1 MLEARDGAIARNRG
15 DERSKSGMAPSRD
28 KEAYLPPTSAA
39 SICNLYWSPT
49 WLIDHEEDQGWEPT
63 GDSDSDDDDGGMG
76 LQSNV
81 ASDRK
86 VQELLERY
94 LADEEDGE
102 IVRSLVNAGKES
114 EREVGNSG
122 DKKGVEDKY
131 KENLQEDVEARE
143 DDEEREAKGD
153 KEKEENNSYLDSW
166 DKKLLRSG
174 GAAKAEWQFLRRI
187 AAQPRQVLRYAYAGS
202 PGYGIRSRHRRTLEE
217 GARVCAG
224 CGARRVFE
232 MQLMPALLTLGLK
245 TVDIETGAVRRKNM
259 PGVSFS
265 PPNTFTTRE
274 EDRRRNGK

>member
-143 DDEEREAKGD
+143 DDEEKRQKVTRRKKKITRTSTAGTR
-153 KEKEENNSYLDSW
+153 NSFALV
-166 DKKLLRSG
+166 
-174 GAAKAEWQFLRRI
+174 ALRRLSGSFYVGLLLNR
-187 AAQPRQVLRYAYAGS
+187 ARCYAM
-202 PGYGIRSRHRRTLEE
+202 PTLDLPYGILSRHRRTLKKVR
-217 GARVCAG
+217 GYVL
-224 CGARRVFE
+224 V
-232 MQLMPALLTLGLK
+232 
-245 TVDIETGAVRRKNM
+245 AVRVACLRCN
-259 PGVSFS
+259 SCRLF
-265 PPNTFTTRE
+265 
-274 EDRRRNGK
+274 